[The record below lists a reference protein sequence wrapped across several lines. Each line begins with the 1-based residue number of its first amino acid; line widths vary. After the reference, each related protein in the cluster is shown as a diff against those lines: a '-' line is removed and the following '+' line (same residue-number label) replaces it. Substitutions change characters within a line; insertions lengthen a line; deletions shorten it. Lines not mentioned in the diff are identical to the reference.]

1 MLAENFGLCLKGF
14 ILHVRLVSRRH
25 WIDICLCIYGMYMA
39 LKIFRPNLKCHI
51 RALIALSPEYPQK
64 LFAVCIQTC
73 YTVKYEHIFL
83 SRGSQIDAIV
93 KHLITENF
101 LPTVKIM

>member
-1 MLAENFGLCLKGF
+1 
-14 ILHVRLVSRRH
+14 
-25 WIDICLCIYGMYMA
+25 MA

-83 SRGSQIDAIV
+83 STGSQIDAIV
-93 KHLITENF
+93 KHLITENV
-101 LPTVKIM
+101 LPTVKIFKSYIWFFSYVVSPSFFFNFI